1 MHAIKNQLILLI
13 IIDLLIVLLFALRIL
28 NIIGAGLN
36 YGVSGIILDMLVVIL
51 SAYIIKKVMVHIL
64 GKTIK
69 LFCIRICLFNNV
81 TKRYFV

>member
-28 NIIGAGLN
+28 NIIGDGLN

-51 SAYIIKKVMVHIL
+51 SAYIIKSNGSYL
-64 GKTIK
+64 QLSGKHVYK
-69 LFCIRICLFNNV
+69 
-81 TKRYFV
+81 YFVYGSALLIFLP

>member
-28 NIIGAGLN
+28 NIIGDGLN

-51 SAYIIKKVMVHIL
+51 SAYIIKSKGSYL
-64 GKTIK
+64 QLSRK
-69 LFCIRICLFNNV
+69 NV
-81 TKRYFV
+81 YKYFVYGSALLIFLP

>member
-28 NIIGAGLN
+28 NIIGAGLS

-51 SAYIIKKVMVHIL
+51 SAYIIKSNGSYL
-64 GKTIK
+64 QLSGE
-69 LFCIRICLFNNV
+69 NV
-81 TKRYFV
+81 YKYFVYGSALLIFLP

>member
-28 NIIGAGLN
+28 NIIGDGLN

-51 SAYIIKKVMVHIL
+51 SAYIIKSNGSYL
-64 GKTIK
+64 QLSGK
-69 LFCIRICLFNNV
+69 NV
-81 TKRYFV
+81 YKYFVL